1 MSEISLVNFGIGL
14 HHKIKI
20 GMEQYDKYKLKHPD
34 WTDEQIWTAISVDM
48 QTDKVIEES
57 GSDIDPNDP
66 DIMEAIIRGAME
78 WLDEVLPIIFEKVKQ
93 FFSNLLSNIG
103 SWVRKGI
110 EYIMELINQP
120 IYF

>member
-1 MSEISLVNFGIGL
+1 
-14 HHKIKI
+14 
-20 GMEQYDKYKLKHPD
+20 MEQYEKYKQKHPD

-48 QTDKVIEES
+48 QADKVIEEA
-57 GSDIDPNDP
+57 GADIDQNDP

-78 WLDEVLPIIFEKVKQ
+78 WLDEALPIIFEKVKQ

-110 EYIMELINQP
+110 EYIMELISQP